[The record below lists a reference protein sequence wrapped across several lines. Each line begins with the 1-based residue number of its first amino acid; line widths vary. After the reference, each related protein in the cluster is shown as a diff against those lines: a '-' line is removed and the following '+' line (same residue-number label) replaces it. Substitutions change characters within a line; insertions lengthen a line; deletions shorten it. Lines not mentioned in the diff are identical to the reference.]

1 MRYNT
6 PVIKK
11 DQPDD
16 SFKFRP
22 LPQAVGQY
30 PYHLNLSDVVP
41 DCAGQDKLTFHM
53 VGDTG
58 SVRKPEAQQ
67 GVIDEMVAQFDEDEP
82 PSFLYHLGDLVYHY
96 GETGQY
102 ANQFF
107 KPYEN
112 YPAPIFAIAG
122 NHDSDVNPD
131 SKPYQSLD
139 AFTQVFCD
147 TEPKTIAFSNN
158 SQRKSMVQPNIYW
171 TLDTPLA
178 TIIGLHSNVPKYGI
192 ITPEQRAWFL
202 NELRTADTTKMLI
215 ICVHHAPFTADTN
228 HGSSLYMIDF
238 LESAYQETAV
248 KPDIVFSGHVHNYQR
263 FVKQYP
269 DGKAVPYIVA
279 GGGGF
284 DELHSIADSDDT
296 RFTADSALFNHM
308 RLESYCDTKHG
319 FLKIAITKTNGGFN
333 LTGKYYAVSSE
344 NITHAT
350 LIDSFTILKG

>member
-1 MRYNT
+1 MKYTT

-16 SFKFRP
+16 NFKFRQ
-22 LPQAVGQY
+22 LPPPVGQY
-30 PYHLNLSDVVP
+30 PYRLNLNDVVT
-41 DCAGQDKLTFHM
+41 GTGTDKLVFHM

-67 GVIDEMVAQFDEDEP
+67 GVIDEMVAQFDEEDQ

-96 GETGQY
+96 GEASQY

-122 NHDSDVNPD
+122 NHDSDVNPE

-139 AFTQVFCD
+139 AFTKVFCD
-147 TEPKTIAFSNN
+147 TKPHLIAFSG
-158 SQRKSMVQPNIYW
+158 SSKRKSMVQPNVYW

-192 ITPEQRAWFL
+192 ITKEQREWFL
-202 NELRTADTTKMLI
+202 EELKAADTTKILI
-215 ICVHHAPFTADTN
+215 VCVHHAPYTADIN

-238 LESAYQETAV
+238 LESAYQETGV
-248 KPDIVFSGHVHNYQR
+248 IPDIVFSGHVHNYQR
-263 FVKQYP
+263 FSKEYP
-269 DGKAVPYIVA
+269 DGKTVPYIVA

-284 DELHSIADSDDT
+284 DELHSLADSDDT
-296 RFTADSALFNHM
+296 RFTAESTLFNSV

-319 FLKIAITKTNGGFN
+319 FLEIAVAKTEQILK
-333 LTGKYYAVSSE
+333 LTGKYYTVSSE
-344 NITHAT
+344 NGNQAK
-350 LIDSFTILKG
+350 LIDSFTIIKG